1 MENKEQ
7 KLKEIR
13 KSKQEEYGT
22 DFGVAMNDI
31 GHLWSVLLGLDAA
44 IPGYMVANMY
54 VAAKLY
60 RTKEKF
66 KKDTY
71 VDAAN
76 YLYQAEEM
84 QKDFVEEK
92 KIKKILEDKWIEEK
106 IEEKIFN
113 TDGIVKDQV
122 DK

>member
-22 DFGVAMNDI
+22 NFDVAMKDI
-31 GHLWSVLLGLDAA
+31 GKIWSVLLGLDKD
-44 IPGYMVANMY
+44 IPGYMVANLY

-60 RTKEKF
+60 RTKKKF
-66 KKDTY
+66 KEDSY
-71 VDAAN
+71 DDAEN
-76 YLYQAEEM
+76 YLYQARIM
-84 QKDFVEEK
+84 QKDFVKGK
-92 KIKKILEDKWIEEK
+92 KLKKILEEKWIEEK
-106 IEEKIFN
+106 IEEKLFN

-122 DK
+122 DG

>member
-1 MENKEQ
+1 MENQEQ

-13 KSKQEEYGT
+13 KSKQEEYG

-31 GHLWSVLLGLDAA
+31 GHLWSVLLWLDAA
-44 IPGYMVANMY
+44 IPGHMVANMY

-60 RTKEKF
+60 RARKNF

-71 VDAAN
+71 VDALN

-84 QKDFVEEK
+84 HQEEEK
-92 KIKKILEDKWIEEK
+92 V
-106 IEEKIFN
+106 FN
-113 TDGIVKDQV
+113 TQGIIKDQV
-122 DK
+122 DG

>member
-1 MENKEQ
+1 METKSQ

-31 GHLWSVLLGLDAA
+31 GHLWSVLLGLDTA

-60 RTKEKF
+60 RTKHKF

-71 VDAAN
+71 DDAAN
-76 YLYQAEEM
+76 YLQQAEEM
-84 QKDFVEEK
+84 HQAEEE
-92 KIKKILEDKWIEEK
+92 I
-106 IEEKIFN
+106 IFN

>member
-1 MENKEQ
+1 MENLEQ

-13 KSKQEEYGT
+13 KSKQEEYG
-22 DFGVAMNDI
+22 DFGVSMNDI
-31 GHLWSVLLGLDAA
+31 GHLWSVLLGLDTA

-60 RTKEKF
+60 RTKHKF

-71 VDAAN
+71 DDAAN
-76 YLYQAEEM
+76 YLQQAEEM
-84 QKDFVEEK
+84 HQAEEE
-92 KIKKILEDKWIEEK
+92 I
-106 IEEKIFN
+106 IFN

-122 DK
+122 DG

>member
-1 MENKEQ
+1 MENREQ

-84 QKDFVEEK
+84 HKA
-92 KIKKILEDKWIEEK
+92 
-106 IEEKIFN
+106 EEKIFN

>member
-13 KSKQEEYGT
+13 KSKQEEYG
-22 DFGVAMNDI
+22 DFGVSMDNI
-31 GHLWSVLLGLDAA
+31 GHLWSVLLGLDTA

-60 RTKEKF
+60 RTKHKF

-84 QKDFVEEK
+84 HRQEEE
-92 KIKKILEDKWIEEK
+92 L
-106 IEEKIFN
+106 FN
-113 TDGIVKDQV
+113 TPGIIKDQV
-122 DK
+122 DG

>member
-1 MENKEQ
+1 MENREQ

-66 KKDTY
+66 KK
-71 VDAAN
+71 VLRACSLLSN
-76 YLYQAEEM
+76 SSLIPSLPQC
-84 QKDFVEEK
+84 
-92 KIKKILEDKWIEEK
+92 
-106 IEEKIFN
+106 
-113 TDGIVKDQV
+113 
-122 DK
+122 

>member
-1 MENKEQ
+1 MENQQQ

-13 KSKQEEYGT
+13 KSKQEEYG

-44 IPGYMVANMY
+44 IPGHLVANMY

-60 RTKEKF
+60 RARKNF

-71 VDAAN
+71 VDALN

-84 QKDFVEEK
+84 HKA
-92 KIKKILEDKWIEEK
+92 
-106 IEEKIFN
+106 EEKIFN

-122 DK
+122 DG

>member
-66 KKDTY
+66 KKD
-71 VDAAN
+71 

-84 QKDFVEEK
+84 HKA
-92 KIKKILEDKWIEEK
+92 
-106 IEEKIFN
+106 EEKIFN

-122 DK
+122 DG